1 MRKGCILI
9 VDLNLQISSLKS
21 KKNRLTKIIIIAV
34 TAALLL
40 VGTVPSFA
48 AEAQSADI
56 DYSDAPE
63 VAGTSVIMIDGGSGD
78 ILYEKNS
85 RQPRDPASITKIL
98 TCLVVLEN
106 MELDEKVT
114 VKHDPIDTGEK
125 ISIKKGEVLTVEQL
139 LYAMML
145 PSANDA
151 AEVLAIAAGGDM
163 ETFCK
168 MMNDKAKECGAEK
181 TNFTNANGLNVPG
194 QEKHRTTAYDIA
206 MISKEAMKN
215 KTFRKLVS
223 SEKYTIPATNM
234 SDERILRST
243 NPCLGL
249 YEGTTG
255 IKTGTTSVAGYC
267 FCGAAKKD
275 DTELIV
281 VNLNSKEDLRFSE
294 TIKLWDYGF
303 SKYYTYKAADG
314 KTEIDDVKVKRG
326 DLRSVQVGA
335 SEDLDVTLN
344 KGYDSKNITTG
355 YELDSKELK
364 VPIKKGT
371 KVGTLTAYNESKE
384 AVASVPLVTLEPVE
398 EGGILSYIGIA
409 DEDRILFAAGVVI
422 AFLLLMIIMTL
433 RKRMK
438 RKKYVRR
445 RAKRQRNVRRREW
458 EKEKN
463 PFNNDL

>member
-1 MRKGCILI
+1 MRKGSILT
-9 VDLNLQISSLKS
+9 VDLNLRTSSLKS
-21 KKNRLTKIIIIAV
+21 KKKRLKNIITIAV

-40 VGTVPSFA
+40 LGTVPSFA
-48 AEAQSADI
+48 DEVSSANI
-56 DYSDAPE
+56 DFSDAPK

-85 RQPRDPASITKIL
+85 RESRDPASITKIL

-106 MELDEKVT
+106 MDLDEKVT
-114 VKHDPIDTGEK
+114 VKHTPVDIGEK

-181 TNFTNANGLNVPG
+181 TNFTNPNGLNVPG

-215 KTFRKLVS
+215 ETFRKLVS
-223 SEKYTIPATNM
+223 AEKYTIPATNM
-234 SDERILRST
+234 SDERILHNT

-249 YEGTTG
+249 YDGTTG

-267 FCGAAKKD
+267 FCGAAQKG

-303 SKYYTYKAADG
+303 SKYYTYKAAEG
-314 KTEIDDVKVKRG
+314 KAVIDDIKVKRG
-326 DLRSVQVGA
+326 DLHSVEVGA
-335 SEDLDVTLN
+335 AEDLDITLN
-344 KGYDSKNITTG
+344 RGYDSEKITTK
-355 YELDSKELK
+355 YKLDDEELK
-364 VPIKKGT
+364 APIKKGS
-371 KVGTLTAYNESKE
+371 KVGTLTAYNESKQ
-384 AVASVPLVTLEPVE
+384 AVASVPLVTLEPVNK
-398 EGGILSYIGIA
+398 GGILSYIGIA
-409 DEDRILFAAGVVI
+409 DEDRWLFVLAVVAAFI
-422 AFLLLMIIMTL
+422 LLMAIMTL
-433 RKRMK
+433 RKRLR

-445 RAKRQRNVRRREW
+445 RAKRQRSVRRREW
-458 EKEKN
+458 EKEKH

>member
-1 MRKGCILI
+1 M
-9 VDLNLQISSLKS
+9 DLNLQISSLKS

-364 VPIKKGT
+364 APIKKGT

>member
-114 VKHDPIDTGEK
+114 VKHDPIDIGEK

-344 KGYDSKNITTG
+344 KSYDSKNITTG

-364 VPIKKGT
+364 APIKKGT